1 MAEITKINKHDKFSN
16 FTSNHETVK
25 RCSFL
30 LPMILV
36 IIKIGNH
43 DKATIKLVFFYISW
57 TLLQHCGQVQYFRNR
72 IWQYVSKDLEK
83 SIPFD
88 PMISALEISSMEL
101 VIHK

>member
-1 MAEITKINKHDKFSN
+1 MAEIIKINKHDKFSS

-43 DKATIKLVFFYISW
+43 DKANIKLVFFYIS
-57 TLLQHCGQVQYFRNR
+57 
-72 IWQYVSKDLEK
+72 
-83 SIPFD
+83 
-88 PMISALEISSMEL
+88 
-101 VIHK
+101 

>member
-1 MAEITKINKHDKFSN
+1 MAEIIKINKHDKFSN

-43 DKATIKLVFFYISW
+43 DKATIKLVFFYI
-57 TLLQHCGQVQYFRNR
+57 N
-72 IWQYVSKDLEK
+72 
-83 SIPFD
+83 
-88 PMISALEISSMEL
+88 
-101 VIHK
+101 